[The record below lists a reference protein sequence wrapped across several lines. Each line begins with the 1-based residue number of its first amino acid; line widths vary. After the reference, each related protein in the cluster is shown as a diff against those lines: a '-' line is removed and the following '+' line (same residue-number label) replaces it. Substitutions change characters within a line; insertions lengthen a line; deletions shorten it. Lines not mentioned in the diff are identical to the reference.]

1 MYRDKN
7 ENGTLFLILP
17 IALLAAGVF
26 LSLCTGKYP
35 VDINEILVPGSL
47 DREVFVH
54 LRLGRTLA
62 VLAAGTALSLAGH
75 VFQTVFR
82 NPLAS
87 PDIVGVAGGAGTGA
101 AAAILLF
108 GYAPLLTSAGAFIG
122 GMAAVFFVLAVSS
135 LLRRSG
141 TVTILLSGVVANAFF
156 QAVLLILKLCADTEQ
171 RLSSIE
177 FWLMGSFASVTLEKL
192 PGALVWIA
200 LGIAG
205 IFAMRHRIALLSLPD
220 GDAAMLGI
228 DVSKDRMKALV
239 FSTLITGA
247 VISMTGLISF
257 IGLLAP
263 HISKRVVS
271 EGKPGSLMYTAL
283 IGMDLML
290 YADVAARCITPSEI
304 PVSVITSF
312 IGAPL
317 LLLLICRRRDGNE

>member
-1 MYRDKN
+1 MYRDRN
-7 ENGTLFLILP
+7 ANGTLVLALP
-17 IALLAAGVF
+17 IALLAAGIF
-26 LSLCTGKYP
+26 LSMFTGKYQI
-35 VDINEILVPGSL
+35 DFTAAMTPGTL
-47 DREVFVH
+47 DREVFIH

-62 VLAAGTALSLAGH
+62 VLAAGTALSLSGH

-108 GYAPLLTSAGAFIG
+108 GYAPVLTSAGAFIG

-141 TVTILLSGVVANAFF
+141 TVTILLSGVVVNAFF

-192 PGALVWIA
+192 PGAFLWMV
-200 LGIAG
+200 LGFSG
-205 IFAMRHRIALLSLPD
+205 IFAMRHKIALLSLPD
-220 GDAAMLGI
+220 SDAAMLGI
-228 DVSKDRMKALV
+228 NVGQARMKALV
-239 FSTLITGA
+239 FATLVTGA
-247 VISMTGLISF
+247 TISVTGLISF

-263 HISKRVVS
+263 HISKRIVS
-271 EGKPGSLMYTAL
+271 EGKPGSLLYTAL

-290 YADVAARCITPSEI
+290 YADMAARSLTASEI
-304 PVSVITSF
+304 PISVITSL

-317 LLLLICRRRDGNE
+317 LLVLICRRRDGDE